1 MKKLNSIYSN
11 QKCEFIN
18 SIISPYLLDKNT
30 KIKLQSCCCVKETIF
45 VIFSLYSITSLF
57 RHSPISGTHTLKN
70 RLDTK
75 PIFQKEEKQKSI
87 FQLIGV
93 CRTTTAAGTPCRGEM
108 RSNHA
113 LVSGCVQLRC
123 RAAILI
129 NCLDIKLLS

>member
-18 SIISPYLLDKNT
+18 FIISPYLLDKNT
-30 KIKLQSCCCVKETIF
+30 KIKLQSCCCVKEPIF

-57 RHSPISGTHTLKN
+57 RHSLISGIHTLKKQTRYKAN
-70 RLDTK
+70 FPKGRK
-75 PIFQKEEKQKSI
+75 PKII

-93 CRTTTAAGTPCRGEM
+93 CRTTTAAGTPCHGEM